1 MCHYCKKIYVVD
13 DITYITLTSFPDTV
27 SELNCGSSFTSTLIR
42 CVSFDSILLSL
53 FSLLI
58 SLLSFTFV
66 VVDDV
71 VTDDVVLNTDVVV
84 AVVDAITES
93 VVKHILDVDELNGV
107 VEVVTIVVAPAV
119 DTLDVVVVVVV
130 VVVDVAVELF

>member
-1 MCHYCKKIYVVD
+1 M
-13 DITYITLTSFPDTV
+13 SFPDTV

-71 VTDDVVLNTDVVV
+71 VTDDVVVLNADVVV
-84 AVVDAITES
+84 AVVEAITES
-93 VVKHILDVDELNGV
+93 VVKHILDVDELKGV

>member
-1 MCHYCKKIYVVD
+1 MYLIRNISKEKEN
-13 DITYITLTSFPDTV
+13 ITYITLTSFPDPA

-42 CVSFDSILLSL
+42 CDSFDSILLSL

-58 SLLSFTFV
+58 SLLSFAV

-71 VTDDVVLNTDVVV
+71 VTDDVVVLNTDVVV

-93 VVKHILDVDELNGV
+93 VVKHILDVDELKGV
-107 VEVVTIVVAPAV
+107 VEVVTIVAATAV

-130 VVVDVAVELF
+130 VVDVAAELF